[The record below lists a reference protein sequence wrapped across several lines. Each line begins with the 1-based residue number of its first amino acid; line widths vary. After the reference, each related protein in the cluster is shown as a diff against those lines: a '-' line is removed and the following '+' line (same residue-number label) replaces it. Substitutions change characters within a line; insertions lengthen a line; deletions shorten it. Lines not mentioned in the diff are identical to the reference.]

1 MHKHS
6 IGSGSLEGVGM
17 GRRVIK
23 TQTQKQKIRQ
33 SGSITSENL
42 GRTWNGQWR
51 VIQIQIRMQKRCMA
65 IR

>member
-1 MHKHS
+1 M
-6 IGSGSLEGVGM
+6 GSGNLIGVGM

-51 VIQIQIRMQKRCMA
+51 VIQIIQTQLRMQKLYMA